1 MIWLWLQDSVSCRV
15 RKKTRE
21 FTVLRWKYKVR
32 LGELCK
38 NLMVLARPKLA
49 LLGLHHGNLQALASG
64 GFRHGSLPSCST
76 VSDLVA
82 CS

>member
-1 MIWLWLQDSVSCRV
+1 MLRVVSAICGHV
-15 RKKTRE
+15 E
-21 FTVLRWKYKVR
+21 
-32 LGELCK
+32 
-38 NLMVLARPKLA
+38 NIAVLALPKLA

-76 VSDLVA
+76 VSDLVT